1 MGQSVWGRDREL
13 ALAARALEP
22 PLTDPVAV
30 VVTGEAGIGKTT
42 VWKGVLAEVEARGA
56 RILSARPVESEATLA
71 FAAVAD
77 LLRDVFD
84 EAIGDLP
91 APQRVALEG
100 ALLRADAEGSP
111 DPRAVAF
118 GFSGALTALA
128 RSGPLVVAVD
138 DVQWLDPPS
147 ARVLAF
153 ALRRLDRVP
162 VGVLVAHR
170 ADADP
175 SDALPLGLDEA
186 LAEARV
192 HRVRLGPLGLGALRE
207 LLRARLETRLPR
219 FALGQIAEV
228 SGGNPFLAL
237 ELARA
242 LIRHG
247 VDIDP
252 GHPLPIPP
260 RLAELLEERLGDLP
274 DAVRRVL
281 LLVAASPR
289 PTVDAVAA
297 ASGRDDAAALL
308 DAAVAADVVELT
320 GDRIRFANPLLG
332 TGLYSGSAPE
342 ERRDAHRRLAAV
354 ATDAEE
360 RARHLAQAAD
370 GPDERIAQLLE
381 DAAQRARSH
390 GAPDAAAQLAE
401 LSLNLTPD
409 DAVDACTRRTANAGR
424 YAFES
429 AQIEQAEDL
438 LQKAAGRATGP
449 MRAEALLYLSRVRYH
464 RRDTAS
470 ASALAE
476 EALVEA
482 EDDPSLQAS
491 IHLELAAAA
500 ELSGD
505 HATATER
512 AARAVELAERSGDRT
527 IATEALSLRGFYAF
541 RSGDGIP
548 TEELERAKTLE
559 RSGPPVRTLRSPAFH
574 EANIRMW
581 SDDLAGAR
589 RAFGELERRA
599 RDAGDE
605 GSLSVLL
612 ALRSHAECWSGDV
625 AAASALAD
633 EARTLAEWTGQR
645 VYLVLALSAQ
655 ALAAVHAGDAGR
667 AEALGREALA
677 VAEQTGALQ
686 PGEFARAALGLL
698 ELARGD
704 ARAADG
710 WLAEL
715 VEAAR
720 ARGPADPGTVRFVAD
735 EVEALIALDAVVRA
749 EELLAA
755 YEERAVALG
764 RGSAI
769 GAAAR
774 CRGLMLAARKDL
786 DGALAAF
793 DRALERQGGLGQP
806 LETGRTLLAK
816 GMVLRRAKQWA
827 AARETLTAALG
838 AFETL
843 GAQLWAERT
852 RSELARIGGR
862 QPYLSRLTETE
873 EQIASLVAIGLSNRE
888 VAERLFLSVSTVES
902 NLRRA
907 YRKLGVRSRAQ
918 LTHRLSVP
926 HPHRDA

>member
-1 MGQSVWGRDREL
+1 MGQAVWGRDREL
-13 ALAARALEP
+13 ALAARAFEP
-22 PLTDPVAV
+22 PGTDPFAV
-30 VVTGEAGIGKTT
+30 VVTGEAGIGTTT
-42 VWKGVLAEVEARGA
+42 VWKAVLAEVEARGT
-56 RILSARPVESEATLA
+56 RILAARPVESEATLA
-71 FAAVAD
+71 FAAIAD
-77 LLRDVFD
+77 LLRDAFD
-84 EAIGDLP
+84 EATRELP
-91 APQRVALEG
+91 VPQRTALEG
-100 ALLRADAEGSP
+100 ALLRGDAEGSP

-118 GFSGALTALA
+118 GFSGALTSLA
-128 RSGPLVVAVD
+128 RSGPLVIAVD
-138 DVQWLDPPS
+138 DVQWLDPSS

-153 ALRRLDRVP
+153 ALRRLERVP
-162 VGVLVAHR
+162 IGVLIAHR
-170 ADADP
+170 ADVEDAE
-175 SDALPLGLDEA
+175 ALPLGLDEA
-186 LAEARV
+186 LPETRI
-192 HRVRLGPLGLGALRE
+192 HRVRLGPLGADALRE
-207 LLRARLETRLPR
+207 LLRARLDMRFPR
-219 FALGQIAEV
+219 FALAQLAEA

-274 DAVRRVL
+274 DPVRRVL

-297 ASGRDDAAALL
+297 ASGRKDVAALL
-308 DAAVAADVVELT
+308 EAAAAADVVELT

-332 TGLYSGSAPE
+332 TGLYSGSTPE

-370 GPDERIAQLLE
+370 GPDEEIAQLLE

-401 LSLNLTPD
+401 LSLILTPD
-409 DAVDACTRRTANAGR
+409 DAADSCTRRTANAGR

-429 AQIEQAEDL
+429 AQIEHAEQL
-438 LQKAAGRATGP
+438 LQQAAGRATGP

-505 HATATER
+505 HVTATER

-541 RSGDGIP
+541 RSGEGFP
-548 TEELERAKTLE
+548 TELLERARMLE
-559 RSGPPVRTLRSPAFH
+559 KSGPPVRTLRSPAFH

-589 RAFGELERRA
+589 AAFHELERRA

-612 ALRSHAECWSGDV
+612 SLRSHVECWSGDV
-625 AAASALAD
+625 ATASALAD

-655 ALAAVHAGDAGR
+655 ALAAAHAGDAER
-667 AEALGREALA
+667 AQTLGRESLA

-698 ELARGD
+698 ELSRGD

-710 WLAEL
+710 WLGDL
-715 VEAAR
+715 VEAVR
-720 ARGPADPGTVRFVAD
+720 RRGPVDPGTVRFVAD
-735 EVEALIALDAVVRA
+735 EVEALIALDELDRA
-749 EELLAA
+749 EELLAP
-755 YEERAVALG
+755 YEERAAALA
-764 RGSAI
+764 RGSAM

-774 CRGLMLAARKDL
+774 CRGLMLAARKDV
-786 DGALAAF
+786 DGGLAAF
-793 DRALERQGGLGQP
+793 DRALQQQAELGQP

-816 GMVLRRAKQWA
+816 GMVLRRAKQWG
-827 AARETLTAALG
+827 AARETLTASLE
-838 AFETL
+838 AFDTL

-907 YRKLGVRSRAQ
+907 YRKLGVRSRSQ